1 MASAPTIGYDVVI
14 AGSGFGGSIC
24 ASQLA
29 LAGMKVLVL
38 ERGRGATRCRSA
50 RRIADRSPFP

>member
-1 MASAPTIGYDVVI
+1 MSYDVAI

-38 ERGRGATRCRSA
+38 ERGP
-50 RRIADRSPFP
+50 RRDSLPVRAIGIADR

>member
-1 MASAPTIGYDVVI
+1 MGYDVVI

-38 ERGRGATRCRSA
+38 KRGRSVTRSRFA